1 VVVRPFTDFR
11 ERREISNADRMRE
24 GKMWEAAAQDLK
36 KYIVEQ
42 ILDGRDGNELDF
54 QTPLLEWGIIDSLT
68 IVDIV
73 VFVKD
78 RFAIDLPASELV
90 PENLESITALTAL
103 MERHRSSVAE

>member
-1 VVVRPFTDFR
+1 
-11 ERREISNADRMRE
+11 
-24 GKMWEAAAQDLK
+24 MWEAAAEDLR

-42 ILDGRDGNELDF
+42 ILDGRDADELGF

-73 VFVKD
+73 VFVKS

-90 PENLESITALTAL
+90 PENLESIQALTAL
-103 MERHRSSVAE
+103 MERHRQADAE